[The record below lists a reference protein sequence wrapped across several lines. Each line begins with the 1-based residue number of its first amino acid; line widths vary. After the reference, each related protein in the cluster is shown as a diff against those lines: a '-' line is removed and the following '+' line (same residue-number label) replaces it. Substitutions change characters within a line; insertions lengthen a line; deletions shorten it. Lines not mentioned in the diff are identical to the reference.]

1 MQKNQ
6 NKKKLNVDDSE
17 ISENKEFLTIILN
30 SNIEARKKISKF
42 LAQINQNIRVLKQ
55 IIKELIEEVK

>member
-30 SNIEARKKISKF
+30 SNIEERKKLSKY
-42 LAQINQNIRVLKQ
+42 LSQINQNIRVLKQ
-55 IIKELIEEVK
+55 ILKEVK

>member
-30 SNIEARKKISKF
+30 SNIEERKKISKF

-55 IIKELIEEVK
+55 ILKEVK